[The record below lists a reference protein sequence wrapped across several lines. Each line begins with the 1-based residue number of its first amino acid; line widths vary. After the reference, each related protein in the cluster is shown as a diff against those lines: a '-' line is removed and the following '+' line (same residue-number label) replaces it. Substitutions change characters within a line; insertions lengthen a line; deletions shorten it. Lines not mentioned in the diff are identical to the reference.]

1 MFIVIISRVF
11 RGSIRS
17 FLNGYAH
24 CFRFLLTLDAV
35 SKQRG
40 IYQNSKRAETKKYRN
55 AQQSR

>member
-17 FLNGYAH
+17 ISQWLCSLFP
-24 CFRFLLTLDAV
+24 FSLTLDAV